1 MKITL
6 ITGATSG
13 LGLELA
19 HIYAQNN
26 NNVLL
31 VARNENKLKSIQSE
45 LKEKYNN
52 VVIDYFVADLEQKN
66 ELKRVYEYTS
76 SKEYFVNNLVNNA
89 GFGDRTDFKDM
100 DIEKQMAMT
109 DLNCNAVLYLTKIYL
124 DKMLEH
130 NEGHIINVAS
140 IAAFMPGPFMCTYHA
155 TKAYM
160 LLLGEAISYE
170 IRKTNVKLLT
180 LCPGPFLS
188 EFVKKAHNDYTF
200 KKIKPVTAKKV
211 ATFAYKKSIKGKRV
225 AIVGFK
231 NKLTVFACRF
241 FPRNFVTM
249 VSAKN
254 MKKEK

>member
-13 LGLELA
+13 LGYELA

-26 NNVLL
+26 NNILL
-31 VARNENKLKSIQSE
+31 VARNESKLKDIQSE
-45 LKEKYNN
+45 LQNIYND
-52 VVIDYFVADLEQKN
+52 VTVDYFVADLEQKE
-66 ELKRVYEYTS
+66 ELKKVYNYTIE
-76 SKEYFVNNLVNNA
+76 KDYFVNNLVNNA

-100 DIEKQMAMT
+100 DIDKQMAMT
-109 DLNCNAVLYLTKIYL
+109 DLNCNAVLYLTKVFL

-140 IAAFMPGPFMCTYHA
+140 IAGFMPGPYMCTYHA
-155 TKAYM
+155 SKAYM

-170 IRKTNVKLLT
+170 IRKTKVKLLT

-188 EFVKKAHNDYTF
+188 EFVKKAGNDYTF
-200 KKIKPVTAKKV
+200 KKIKPITAKKV
-211 ATFAYKKSIKGKRV
+211 AQFAYKKSIKGKKL
-225 AIVGFK
+225 AIVGF
-231 NKLTVFACRF
+231 NNRLTVFACRF
-241 FPRNFVTM
+241 FPRSMVTA

-254 MKKEK
+254 MKKE

>member
-13 LGLELA
+13 LGYELA

-26 NNVLL
+26 NNILL
-31 VARNENKLKSIQSE
+31 VARNESKLRDIQSE
-45 LKEKYNN
+45 LQNIYND
-52 VVIDYFVADLEQKN
+52 VTVDYFVADLEQKE
-66 ELKRVYEYTS
+66 ELKKVYNYTIE
-76 SKEYFVNNLVNNA
+76 KNYFVNNLVNNA

-100 DIEKQMAMT
+100 DIDKQMAMT
-109 DLNCNAVLYLTKIYL
+109 DLNCNAVLYLTKVFL

-140 IAAFMPGPFMCTYHA
+140 IAGFMPGPYMCTYHA
-155 TKAYM
+155 SKAYM

-170 IRKTNVKLLT
+170 IRKTKVKLLT

-188 EFVKKAHNDYTF
+188 EFVKKAGNDYTF
-200 KKIKPVTAKKV
+200 KKIKPITAKKV
-211 ATFAYKKSIKGKRV
+211 AQFAYKKSIKGKKL
-225 AIVGFK
+225 AIVGF
-231 NKLTVFACRF
+231 NNRLTVFACRF
-241 FPRNFVTM
+241 FPRSMVTA

-254 MKKEK
+254 MKKE

>member
-6 ITGATSG
+6 ITGSTSG

-26 NNVLL
+26 NNILL
-31 VARNENKLKSIQSE
+31 VARNENKLKNIQNE
-45 LKEKYNN
+45 LQEKYSN
-52 VVIDYFVADLEQKN
+52 VIIDYFVADLEQKE
-66 ELKRVYEYTS
+66 ELKKVYNYTLE
-76 SKEYFVNNLVNNA
+76 KEYFVNNLVNNA
-89 GFGDRTDFKDM
+89 GFGDRCDFKDM
-100 DIEKQMAMT
+100 DIDKQMAMT
-109 DLNCNAVLYLTKIYL
+109 DLNCNTVLYFTKVFL
-124 DKMLEH
+124 DKMLEN

-155 TKAYM
+155 TKSF
-160 LLLGEAISYE
+160 LLSFGEAVSYE
-170 IRKTNVKLLT
+170 IRKSKVKLLT

-188 EFVKKAHNDYTF
+188 EFVKKAGNDYTF
-200 KKIKPVTAKKV
+200 KKIKPVTAENV
-211 ATFAYKKSIKGKRV
+211 AKFAYKKSLKGKRI
-225 AIVGFK
+225 AIVGAK
-231 NKLTVFACRF
+231 NRFLVFICRF

>member
-1 MKITL
+1 MKTTL

-19 HIYAQNN
+19 HIYAQNKN
-26 NNVLL
+26 NILL
-31 VARNENKLKSIQSE
+31 VARNEEKLKSIKIE
-45 LKEKYNN
+45 LSEKYND
-52 VVIDYFVADLEQKN
+52 VVIDYYVADLEQKD
-66 ELKRVYEYTS
+66 ELKKVYNYTLE
-76 SKEYFVNNLVNNA
+76 KDYFVNNLVNNA
-89 GFGDRTDFKDM
+89 GFGDRCDFKDM
-100 DIEKQMAMT
+100 DIDKQMAMT
-109 DLNCNAVLYLTKIYL
+109 DLNCNAVLYLTKVFL
-124 DKMLEH
+124 DKMLEN

-155 TKAYM
+155 TKAYL

-170 IRKTNVKLLT
+170 IRKSNVKLLT

-200 KKIKPVTAKKV
+200 KKIKPVTAEKV
-211 ATFAYKKSIKGKRV
+211 AKFAYKKSIKGKRV
-225 AIVGFK
+225 ALVGFK

-241 FPRNFVTM
+241 FPRNFVSM

>member
-1 MKITL
+1 MKTTL

-19 HIYAQNN
+19 HIYAQNKN
-26 NNVLL
+26 NILL
-31 VARNENKLKSIQSE
+31 VARNEEKLKSIKME
-45 LKEKYNN
+45 LSKKYND
-52 VVIDYFVADLEQKN
+52 VVIDYYVADLEQKD
-66 ELKRVYEYTS
+66 ELKKVYNYTLE
-76 SKEYFVNNLVNNA
+76 KDYFVNNLVNNA
-89 GFGDRTDFKDM
+89 GFGDRCDFIDM
-100 DIEKQMAMT
+100 DIDKQMAMT
-109 DLNCNAVLYLTKIYL
+109 DLNCNAVLYFTKVFL
-124 DKMLEH
+124 DKMIQN

-140 IAAFMPGPFMCTYHA
+140 IAGFMPGPFMCTYHA

-200 KKIKPVTAKKV
+200 EKIKPISAEKV
-211 ATFAYKKSIKGKRV
+211 AKFAYKKSLKGKRV

-241 FPRNFVTM
+241 FPRKFVTF

-254 MKKEK
+254 MKQEK

>member
-13 LGLELA
+13 LGYELA

-26 NNVLL
+26 NNILL
-31 VARNENKLKSIQSE
+31 VARNESKLKDIQSE
-45 LKEKYNN
+45 LQNIYND
-52 VVIDYFVADLEQKN
+52 VTVDYFVADLEQKE
-66 ELKRVYEYTS
+66 ELKKVYNYTIE
-76 SKEYFVNNLVNNA
+76 KDYFINNLVNNA

-100 DIEKQMAMT
+100 DIDKQMAMT
-109 DLNCNAVLYLTKIYL
+109 DLNCNAVLYLTKVFL

-140 IAAFMPGPFMCTYHA
+140 IAGFMPGPYMCTYHA
-155 TKAYM
+155 SKAYM

-170 IRKTNVKLLT
+170 IRKTKVKLLT

-188 EFVKKAHNDYTF
+188 EFVKKAGNDYTF
-200 KKIKPVTAKKV
+200 KKIKPITAKKV
-211 ATFAYKKSIKGKRV
+211 AQFAYKKSIKGKKL
-225 AIVGFK
+225 AIVGF
-231 NKLTVFACRF
+231 NNRLTVFACRF
-241 FPRNFVTM
+241 FPRSMVTA

-254 MKKEK
+254 MKKE